1 MITLKQYASGV
12 ITKGGMNE
20 AVLDGPDA
28 IPGYT
33 RYNFLFAVSGT
44 GSNSATVNLH
54 NGSISFYAP
63 SVDINVNATV
73 ATLYIRD

>member
-1 MITLKQYASGV
+1 MKEVTLDDPAAK
-12 ITKGGMNE
+12 
-20 AVLDGPDA
+20 
-28 IPGYT
+28 PGYT
-33 RYNFLFAVSGT
+33 RHNLLGAVSGT

-63 SVDINVNATV
+63 AVDINVVVAV